1 MTDIYQE
8 IIEIKSNG
16 IDAALVTI
24 ISAEGSTPR
33 ETGAKMLVKNDGSII
48 GSIGGGSL
56 ELSAKNEALRAIR
69 TGKSKRMNYS
79 LQPGGD
85 ADMICGGDV
94 EIFIEPILCPPSL
107 YICGGGHIGLALT
120 KIGKLCGFR
129 VIVVDDRP
137 EYASKERFPEADWT
151 VVSAYE
157 NAFSVVKVVGQS
169 DYIVIVTHGHK
180 GDEVALAGALRTPA
194 RYIGMI
200 GSRKKI
206 ASVYDRL
213 VEKGISREALNR
225 IHSPIGLNIYA
236 QTPEEIAVSIM
247 AEIITI
253 RREPPK

>member
-8 IIEIKSNG
+8 IIEIKNNG

-24 ISAEGSTPR
+24 ISSEGSTPR

-56 ELSAKNEALRAIR
+56 EWSAKNEALRVIR

-79 LQPGGD
+79 LQPGED

-94 EIFIEPILCPPSL
+94 EIFIEPIMCPPSL

-120 KIGKLCGFR
+120 KIGRLCGFR
-129 VIVVDDRP
+129 VIVIDDRP
-137 EYASKERFPEADWT
+137 EYASKERFPEADRT

-157 NAFSVVKVVGQS
+157 DLFRVVKVDQS
-169 DYIVIVTHGHK
+169 GYIVIVTHGHK

-225 IHSPIGLNIYA
+225 VHSPIGLNIYA

-247 AEIITI
+247 AEIIAI
-253 RREPPK
+253 RREPPR

>member
-8 IIEIKSNG
+8 IIEVKKNG

-33 ETGAKMLVKNDGSII
+33 ETGAKMLVKDDGSIV

-56 ELSAKNEALRAIR
+56 ELLTKNEALMAIR

-79 LQPGGD
+79 LQPDED
-85 ADMICGGDV
+85 AEMICGGDV
-94 EIFIEPILCPPSL
+94 EIFIEPILPPPSL

-129 VIVVDDRP
+129 VIVIDDRP
-137 EYASKERFPEADWT
+137 EYASKERFPEADQT

-157 NAFSVVKVVGQS
+157 DVFSVVKVGQS

-213 VEKGISREALNR
+213 VKKGISCEALNR
-225 IHSPIGLNIYA
+225 VHSPIGLNICA

-247 AEIITI
+247 AEVITI
-253 RREPPK
+253 RRESSR